1 VIIKGSL
8 AIHFLRVT
16 IVTCQWSHCFLVAS
30 GYHETQVRAAA
41 LHSLL
46 SGAALMGLA
55 EGFRGTSA
63 HLCVEA
69 WLLEKMWREWKW
81 DSSIRLSTVE
91 LVH

>member
-1 VIIKGSL
+1 
-8 AIHFLRVT
+8 
-16 IVTCQWSHCFLVAS
+16 
-30 GYHETQVRAAA
+30 
-41 LHSLL
+41 
-46 SGAALMGLA
+46 MGLA